1 MFIADRDA
9 GRAALL
15 LGFLVLGHGASA
27 CTLAMAPEFRAPAGR
42 VAGMTFVL
50 EHGAIEGVS
59 NIPAGWRI
67 AIDNDPSW
75 MTKVTAQAVV
85 GAAFLDG
92 GHLPGLFSVR
102 PEPQHG
108 CSDVVRSGVALTL
121 YRDDRLVRVRVRPSA
136 LRMTK

>member
-1 MFIADRDA
+1 
-9 GRAALL
+9 
-15 LGFLVLGHGASA
+15 
-27 CTLAMAPEFRAPAGR
+27 
-42 VAGMTFVL
+42 MTFAL

-59 NIPAGWRI
+59 DIPAGYRL

-75 MTKVTAQAVV
+75 VTKVTAQAVV

-108 CSDVVRSGVALTL
+108 CSNVLRGGVALTL
-121 YRDDRLVRVRVRPSA
+121 HRDDRLVRVRVRPSA
-136 LRMTK
+136 LRIAE